1 MSIKILHLITK
12 QKIFQA
18 YVSCKHED
26 DKVICA
32 ERAGLIF
39 VFNFH
44 SNKSF
49 TDYRLGVDA
58 PGDYKVNFDIF
69 LQHFDL
75 FGYGVDLVFKI
86 SGYIIV

>member
-1 MSIKILHLITK
+1 MKYFTLEQIKEK
-12 QKIFQA
+12 KKFQA

-26 DKVICA
+26 DKIICA
-32 ERAGLIF
+32 ERAGLLF

-58 PGDYKVNFDIF
+58 PGDYKVSLHYKFFFSNRTD
-69 LQHFDL
+69 
-75 FGYGVDLVFKI
+75 V
-86 SGYIIV
+86 S